1 MKDER
6 LTEFMEKVDIK
17 CKDIALYINEEKGI
31 IYPVSVAGLLT
42 KVDYLELT
50 KEELEKAKFEQKIEK
65 KDYQMYDCEKIVS
78 KYEITKVEADRF
90 TLTTKKIKATHNLV
104 SALNSNGIEQ
114 MFLELSRKLYEEK
127 YNTNDNNQTYRLEA
141 SNFVGCRKNPH
152 DYWLLWV

>member
-90 TLTTKKIKATHNLV
+90 TLTTKKIKATHIWNV
-104 SALNSNGIEQ
+104 SNQLGIYSTFENKEDA
-114 MFLELSRKLYEEK
+114 FKLCEEI
-127 YNTNDNNQTYRLEA
+127 NNKVIEC
-141 SNFVGCRKNPH
+141 FK
-152 DYWLLWV
+152 